1 MKAFMEEYGVIL
13 VAAIVILV
21 LVAAANGIGTKIVSG
36 IQNVIDKF
44 TSKMSALSGN
54 SALN

>member
-21 LVAAANGIGTKIVSG
+21 LVTAASGIGDKIVSG
-36 IQNVIDKF
+36 ITGVIDKF